1 MAFTEKNV
9 AVSLLVWYTYIKGG
23 ERMSQTI
30 GEKIREIRKARGLTQ
45 KELGEKA
52 GIAEPTIRRYELGKL
67 NPKIETV
74 KKIADALGVDAWNL
88 SDPMFIGQGGA
99 PHLTAG
105 PNAADETR
113 AYIQQMENDRARLLG
128 MLKLEQEREKA
139 LIEQMIDDFQHLND
153 EGQTKAAERV
163 RELTEISRYRNDR
176 AYALDQYKA
185 KYTAPDAAGSAAD
198 NAAEDDPKE

>member
-9 AVSLLVWYTYIKGG
+9 AVWLSVWYTYIKGG

-74 KKIADALGVDAWNL
+74 KKIADALGVEAWTL
-88 SDPMFIGQGGA
+88 VDPAVAGQSGA
-99 PHLTAG
+99 VEIPAG
-105 PNAADETR
+105 LPDETR
-113 AYIQQMENDRARLLG
+113 AYLERLASERAQVLG

-139 LIEQMIDDFQHLND
+139 IMEQMMDDFQHLND

-163 RELTEISRYRNDR
+163 RELTEIARYRNDR

-185 KYTAPDAAGSAAD
+185 EHAAPDAAGP
-198 NAAEDDPKE
+198 AEDDAATDGPKE